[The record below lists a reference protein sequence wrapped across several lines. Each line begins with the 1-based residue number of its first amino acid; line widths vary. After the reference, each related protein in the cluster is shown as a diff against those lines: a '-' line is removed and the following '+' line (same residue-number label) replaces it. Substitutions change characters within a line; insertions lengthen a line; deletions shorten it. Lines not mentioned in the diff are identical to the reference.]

1 MTQVARTG
9 TARSLIAL
17 LRPRQWSKNVFVLV
31 PLLFSKKL
39 DDPTAVADI
48 LGAFVVFC
56 LVASFVYVLNDW
68 RDREEDAAHP
78 TKSGRPLA
86 SGAVSTGQAL
96 AVAAACLLAAI
107 ALIVALGFDTGFV
120 AVIATY
126 VAINFA
132 YSFGLRHVALL
143 DILIIAAGFVLRILA
158 GTTAIQ
164 VEASQFLILC
174 GGLLALLLAVGKRRA
189 DLKSDGNGNRPA
201 LADYSVEFIDV
212 ALAVLASAVIGFYCL
227 FTVSD
232 YAIERYGSDL
242 LYLTTFFVVAG
253 VLRYL
258 QIVIGKG
265 TDSGPTE
272 IALGDRFIQVTGA
285 LWVVAFILVGYVF

>member
-1 MTQVARTG
+1 MTQAARQS
-9 TARSLIAL
+9 TATSILAL
-17 LRPRQWSKNVFVLV
+17 MRPRQWTKNVFVLV

-39 DDPTAVADI
+39 TDSTAIVDI
-48 LGAFVVFC
+48 IGAFVVFC
-56 LVASFVYVLNDW
+56 LVASFVYVINDW
-68 RDREEDAAHP
+68 RDRDEDAAHP
-78 TKSGRPLA
+78 AKSSRPLA
-86 SGAVSTGQAL
+86 SGSVTSGQAI
-96 AVAAACLLAAI
+96 AVAAACLLAA
-107 ALIVALGFDTGFV
+107 VALTFAFGFDAAFI

-126 VAINFA
+126 VAINLA
-132 YSFGLRHVALL
+132 YSFGLRQVALL

-189 DLKSDGNGNRPA
+189 DLKSDGDGNRPA
-201 LADYSVEFIDV
+201 LAGYSVEFIDV

-232 YAIERYGSDL
+232 YAIERYDSDL

-253 VLRYL
+253 ILRYL
-258 QIVIGKG
+258 QLVIGKG
-265 TDSGPTE
+265 TDAGPTE
-272 IALGDRFIQVTGA
+272 IALGDRFIQVTGI
-285 LWVVAFILVGYVF
+285 LWAAAFVLIGYVV

>member
-126 VAINFA
+126 VAINLA

-227 FTVSD
+227 FTVSN

-285 LWVVAFILVGYVF
+285 LWVVAFILVGYVL

>member
-56 LVASFVYVLNDW
+56 LIASFVYVLNDW

-78 TKSGRPLA
+78 TKSSRPLA
-86 SGAVSTGQAL
+86 CGAVSTGQAL
-96 AVAAACLLAAI
+96 AVAAACLVAAS
-107 ALIVALGFDTGFV
+107 ALIVAFGFNTGFI

-126 VAINFA
+126 VAINLA

-143 DILIIAAGFVLRILA
+143 DILIIATGFVLRILA

-201 LADYSVEFIDV
+201 LADYSIEFIDV

-285 LWVVAFILVGYVF
+285 LWVAAFVLIGYVF

>member
-1 MTQVARTG
+1 MNGNG
-9 TARSLIAL
+9 TAVSILRL
-17 LRPRQWSKNVFVLV
+17 LRPKQWSKNVFVLV

-39 DDPTAVADI
+39 TDPTAIRNI

-56 LVASFVYVLNDW
+56 LVASFVYILNDW

-78 TKSGRPLA
+78 TKSQRPLA
-86 SGAVSTGQAL
+86 SGEVTTGQGL
-96 AVAAACLLAAI
+96 AAAFACAVVAAALT
-107 ALIVALGFDTGFV
+107 VVFGFDVAFV
-120 AVIATY
+120 AVIGTY
-126 VAINFA
+126 VIINLA

-158 GTTAIQ
+158 GTTAIH

-189 DLKSDGNGNRPA
+189 DLKSDSAANRPA

-232 YAIERYGSDL
+232 YAIDRYGSDL

-258 QIVIGKG
+258 QLVIGKG
-265 TDSGPTE
+265 TDAGPTE
-272 IALGDRFIQVTGA
+272 IALGDRFIQVTGV
-285 LWVVAFILVGYVF
+285 LWAIAFILIGYVF

>member
-126 VAINFA
+126 VAINLA

-285 LWVVAFILVGYVF
+285 LWVVAFILVGYVL

>member
-126 VAINFA
+126 VAINLA

>member
-285 LWVVAFILVGYVF
+285 LWVVAFILVGYVL

>member
-96 AVAAACLLAAI
+96 TVAAACLLAAI

-285 LWVVAFILVGYVF
+285 LWVVAFILVGYVL